1 MPPEPLICLVD
12 DDAAVLDSLAVMFEA
27 EGFEVRTFTG
37 GPELLKELPEQAAC
51 IVSDLRM
58 PGMDGLELLQRLT
71 RGPLR
76 PPVVMITG
84 HGDVPMA
91 VRAMQLGAVDF
102 IEKPFDPAQLV
113 RSIRHAV
120 ARPPAPDDGG
130 SGSEARLASLTGR
143 EREVFEQLLTG
154 RSNKQ
159 IARALDIS
167 PRTVEIHR
175 ARVMEKMA
183 AGSLA
188 ELVRRGVALGVD
200 PSPT

>member
-1 MPPEPLICLVD
+1 MPPEPLVCLVD
-12 DDAAVLDSLAVMFEA
+12 DDAAVLDSLAVLLEA

-37 GPELLKELPEQAAC
+37 GPELLNGLPERAAC

-71 RGPLR
+71 PRPLH

-91 VRAMQLGAVDF
+91 VRAMQLGATDF

-113 RSIRHAV
+113 RSIR
-120 ARPPAPDDGG
+120 RSIELRRGIDGG
-130 SGSEARLASLTGR
+130 SAPDTRLASLTGR

-188 ELVRRGVALGVD
+188 ELVRRGLALGVD